1 MEASE
6 TTVLVT
12 GASGF
17 IAMHCILQ
25 LLERGYKV
33 RGTLREPT
41 REAGLRK
48 TFAKHLSADDRLEFL
63 TADLQKEEGW
73 DDAVER
79 CTYVLHVAS
88 PFPRQPPKREDDIIN
103 IARNGTLRI
112 LKAAASGNVRRVV
125 MTSTIAAIYKGHEHD
140 DTKVFNEDDWA
151 TTDQDIGDYYKSKIL
166 AERAAWD
173 FVNSLQ
179 GDDILELAV
188 INPGLTFGPI
198 LNDHF
203 SSSGE
208 LVYRL
213 MRRKM
218 PGCPD
223 VGGPF
228 VDVRDVA
235 DAHIGAMIIP
245 EAAGKRFCCAIET
258 AHIQDIALIL
268 AKHFKGRG
276 YNIPTRILPNILVR
290 FRALYDKRTRLVVK
304 DLGRR
309 IHISNE
315 RIKNILNWK
324 PRTLEEMVVAM
335 GESMIEQ
342 GVV

>member
-1 MEASE
+1 MEPSD

-41 REAGLRK
+41 READLRK
-48 TFAKHLSADDRLEFL
+48 TFAKHLSFDDRLEFVA
-63 TADLQKEEGW
+63 ADLQKEEGW

-88 PFPRQPPKREDDIIN
+88 PFPRQPPKHQDDIIN
-103 IARNGTLRI
+103 TAKKGTLRV
-112 LKAAASGNVRRVV
+112 LKAAASGKVKRVV
-125 MTSTIAAIYKGHEHD
+125 MTSTIAATYKGREHE

-151 TTDQDIGDYYKSKIL
+151 TIEGDIGEYYKSKIL

-173 FVNSLQ
+173 FVNSLR

-188 INPGLTFGPI
+188 INPGMTLGPI

-203 SSSGE
+203 STSGE

-213 MRRKM
+213 MRRKI

-223 VGGPF
+223 IGWPV
-228 VDVRDVA
+228 VDVRDLA
-235 DAHIGAMIIP
+235 DAHIAAMINP
-245 EAAGKRFCCAIET
+245 EAAGKRFCCAIENT
-258 AHIQDIALIL
+258 RIQDIALIL
-268 AKHFKGRG
+268 ARHFKGRG
-276 YNIPTRILPNILVR
+276 YNIPTRMLPNILVR
-290 FRALYDKRTRLVVK
+290 FRALYNKTTRLVVN

-309 IHISNE
+309 TQISNE
-315 RIKNILNWK
+315 RIKKILNWK
-324 PRTLEEMVVAM
+324 PRPLEETVVAM
-335 GESMIEQ
+335 GESMIEK

>member
-48 TFAKHLSADDRLEFL
+48 TFAKHLSTDDRLEFL
-63 TADLQKEEGW
+63 KADLQKEEGW
-73 DDAVER
+73 DDAVESCR
-79 CTYVLHVAS
+79 YVLHVAS
-88 PFPRQPPKREDDIIN
+88 PFPRQPPKQQDDIIN
-103 IARNGTLRI
+103 TAKNGTLRV
-112 LKAAASGNVRRVV
+112 LKAAASGKVRRVV
-125 MTSTIAAIYKGHEHD
+125 MTSTIAATYKGREHEV
-140 DTKVFNEDDWA
+140 TKVFNEDDWA
-151 TTDQDIGDYYKSKIL
+151 NTNEDIGDYYKSKIL

-179 GDDILELAV
+179 GDDTLELAV
-188 INPGLTFGPI
+188 INPGVALGPI

-203 SSSGE
+203 STSGE
-208 LVYRL
+208 LIYRL
-213 MRRKM
+213 MSRKI

-223 VGGPF
+223 IGWPV

-235 DAHIGAMIIP
+235 DAHIAAMLIP
-245 EAAGKRFCCAIET
+245 EAAGKRFCCAIENT
-258 AHIQDIALIL
+258 RIQDIALIL
-268 AKHFKGRG
+268 DKHFKSRG

-290 FRALYDKRTRLVVK
+290 FRALYNKTTRLVVK

-309 IHISNE
+309 THISNE
-315 RIKNILNWK
+315 RIKNILDWK

>member
-48 TFAKHLSADDRLEFL
+48 TFAKHLSTDDRLEFL
-63 TADLQKEEGW
+63 KADLQKEEGW
-73 DDAVER
+73 DDAVESCR
-79 CTYVLHVAS
+79 YVLHVAS
-88 PFPRQPPKREDDIIN
+88 PFPRQPPKQQDDIIN
-103 IARNGTLRI
+103 TAKNGTLRV
-112 LKAAASGNVRRVV
+112 LKAAASGKVRRVV
-125 MTSTIAAIYKGHEHD
+125 MTSTIAATYKGREHEV
-140 DTKVFNEDDWA
+140 TKVFNEDDWA
-151 TTDQDIGDYYKSKIL
+151 NTNEDIGDYYKSKIL

-179 GDDILELAV
+179 GDDTLELAV
-188 INPGLTFGPI
+188 INPGVALGPI

-203 SSSGE
+203 STSGE
-208 LVYRL
+208 LIYRL
-213 MRRKM
+213 MSRKI

-223 VGGPF
+223 IGWPV

-235 DAHIGAMIIP
+235 DAHIAAMLIP
-245 EAAGKRFCCAIET
+245 EAAGKRFCCAIENT
-258 AHIQDIALIL
+258 RIQDIALIL
-268 AKHFKGRG
+268 DKHFKSRG

-290 FRALYDKRTRLVVK
+290 FRALYNKTTRLVVK

-309 IHISNE
+309 THISNE
-315 RIKNILNWK
+315 RIKNILDWK

-342 GVV
+342 GFV

>member
-63 TADLQKEEGW
+63 TADLQKKEGW

-103 IARNGTLRI
+103 TARNGTLRI

-125 MTSTIAAIYKGHEHD
+125 MTSTIAATFRGHEHD

-276 YNIPTRILPNILVR
+276 YNIPTRILPNLLVR

>member
-48 TFAKHLSADDRLEFL
+48 TFAKHLSTDDRLEFL
-63 TADLQKEEGW
+63 KADLQKEEGW
-73 DDAVER
+73 DDAVESCR
-79 CTYVLHVAS
+79 YVLHVAS
-88 PFPRQPPKREDDIIN
+88 PFPRQPPKQQDDIIN
-103 IARNGTLRI
+103 TAKNGTLRV
-112 LKAAASGNVRRVV
+112 LKAAASGKVRRVV
-125 MTSTIAAIYKGHEHD
+125 MTSTIAATYKGREHEE
-140 DTKVFNEDDWA
+140 TKVFNEDDWA
-151 TTDQDIGDYYKSKIL
+151 NTNEDIGDYYKSKIL

-179 GDDILELAV
+179 GDDTLELAV
-188 INPGLTFGPI
+188 INPGVALGPI

-203 SSSGE
+203 STSGE
-208 LVYRL
+208 LIYRL
-213 MRRKM
+213 MSRKI

-223 VGGPF
+223 IGWPV

-235 DAHIGAMIIP
+235 DAHIAAMLIP
-245 EAAGKRFCCAIET
+245 EAAGKRFCCAIENT
-258 AHIQDIALIL
+258 RIQDIALIL
-268 AKHFKGRG
+268 DKHFKSRG

-290 FRALYDKRTRLVVK
+290 FRALYNKTTRLVVK

-309 IHISNE
+309 THISNE
-315 RIKNILNWK
+315 RIKNILDWK